1 MKEVKSS
8 MRVLWATA
16 AGQEVMSAVYILRA
30 ICEAAQHTWMDEWM
44 NAGLQQKAKSAA
56 GISL

>member
-1 MKEVKSS
+1 